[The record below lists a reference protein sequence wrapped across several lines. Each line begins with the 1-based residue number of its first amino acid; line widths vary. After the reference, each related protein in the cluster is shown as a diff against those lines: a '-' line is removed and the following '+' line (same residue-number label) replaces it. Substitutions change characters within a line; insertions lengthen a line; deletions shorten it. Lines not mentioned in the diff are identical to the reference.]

1 MLHIDKIYLIH
12 LHTKIIHT
20 KRSCDDFNLYI
31 CFLKLISINYGIILI
46 EEYRLDNFTLIR
58 F

>member
-1 MLHIDKIYLIH
+1 MLHVDKIYLIH

-31 CFLKLISINYGIILI
+31 CFFKTNIYKLWYHFDRRIQ
-46 EEYRLDNFTLIR
+46 IR
-58 F
+58 